1 MLVLLAS
8 ISRGTGWIAV
18 VASLSMWYKVVPVL
32 EKELFLLS
40 PIVFLKISLSIYSFK
55 VYKVI
60 SNLLFYLFYPSCLTI
75 TKIFRYRNLEKIL
88 Y

>member
-60 SNLLFYLFYPSCLTI
+60 SNLLFYLSCLTI
-75 TKIFRYRNLEKIL
+75 IKIFRYRNLEKIL

>member
-8 ISRGTGWIAV
+8 ISRGIGWIAV
-18 VASLSMWYKVVPVL
+18 LASLSMWYKVVPML

-40 PIVFLKISLSIYSFK
+40 LIDFLKISLSIYSFK

-60 SNLLFYLFYPSCLTI
+60 SNLLFYLLF
-75 TKIFRYRNLEKIL
+75 IFHV
-88 Y
+88 